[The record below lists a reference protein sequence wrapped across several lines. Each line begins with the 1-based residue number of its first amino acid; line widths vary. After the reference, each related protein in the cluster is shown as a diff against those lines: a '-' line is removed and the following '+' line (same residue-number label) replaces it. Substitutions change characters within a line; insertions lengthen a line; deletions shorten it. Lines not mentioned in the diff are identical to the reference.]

1 MAQVKKEKGGVNVS
15 RIMSLVF
22 AVVAFALGM
31 IFVCATQMTATSDYK
46 EHCAAIE
53 SFTDDEKF
61 FCEDL
66 TSQIEAGRQETET
79 ATAIILFVF
88 AALFIVRGLEKR

>member
-1 MAQVKKEKGGVNVS
+1 MVNTKKEKSGVNLV
-15 RIMSLVF
+15 RVMSFVL
-22 AVVAFALGM
+22 AVATFALGM